1 MDLNRRASLPEL
13 LLTYRN
19 GLRVPLPDGST
30 LESDAGWS
38 CTLRSTQTLVA
49 NALVRADA
57 AKYTVTSSLRLC
69 FEDNSGV
76 LGLGALLH
84 GSSGGEVRRWRGP
97 GEAAHLMQRAGLRAE
112 INQLP
117 FVIVA
122 QADATIVEREVFT
135 SATRLAL
142 ILLPLR
148 LNESAR
154 LSESSTAGLCAACA
168 IPFFVGAVAGT
179 HGRSLTIVGFS
190 ARETFLALDPHR
202 EQAAETASLVAL
214 EADRVIVSATDLD
227 PSLSLGFLVRPCDFS
242 LFRSCL
248 QRALPVSFPAIR
260 AASAATSDLL
270 ADSPVSGE
278 WTDAAADVDDIE
290 EGPLSP
296 PPSPDVADFL
306 HHLARHTAAGA
317 SRVWQQMMSAWRAVV
332 RSTAHT
338 TASRRVHGD

>member
-1 MDLNRRASLPEL
+1 MELSAGASLPEL
-13 LLTYRN
+13 LLTYRD
-19 GLRVPLPDGST
+19 GLRVPLRDGST

-57 AKYTVTSSLRLC
+57 AKYTVTSSARL
-69 FEDNSGV
+69 FDDNSGV

-84 GSSGGEVRRWRGP
+84 VSIGGEVRRWRGP

-117 FVIVA
+117 FAIIA

-135 SATRLAL
+135 SNTHLAL

-154 LSESSTAGLCAACA
+154 LSESSAAGLCAACA

-179 HGRSLTIVGFS
+179 LGHSLTIVGVS
-190 ARETFLALDPHR
+190 DQGSSTFLALDPHR
-202 EQAAETASLVAL
+202 VQAAETASLVAL
-214 EADRVIVSATDLD
+214 DGDRVTVSATDLD
-227 PSLSLGFLVRPCDFS
+227 PSVSLGFLVRPCDFS
-242 LFRSCL
+242 SFRSRL
-248 QRALPVSFPAIR
+248 QRDLPVSFPAIR
-260 AASAATSDLL
+260 ASSAATSDLL

-278 WTDAAADVDDIE
+278 WIDAAADADDA
-290 EGPLSP
+290 EGPLSHP
-296 PPSPDVADFL
+296 PAPDVVDFL
-306 HHLARHTAAGA
+306 AHLARHTAVGA

-332 RSTAHT
+332 RSTAR
-338 TASRRVHGD
+338 TAASHRVHGD